1 MTITTPHSNLQQL
14 CEHVHDWRTPEV
26 EIDQTRRLVRNIA
39 LTGRDSKNGYR
50 YSEQALEQAV
60 SLYENKPVFLD
71 HAVSVSRP
79 HERST
84 RDLVGSIVNP
94 RYEGGRIRSDIQ
106 LLDTEAG
113 RTFLALA
120 ESKSPAVGM
129 SHVVLA
135 ERGDDRTIVE
145 RIHDVVSVDAVVFP
159 ATTSTFSEST
169 QRPPPTPLDGSLEAM
184 LADIDSRLTDHVR
197 QLVDAPEATVARRA
211 LFSECLV
218 IDFRTSAADEMQQ
231 RTIGWSL
238 SEGRIELGDEI
249 TPFDVE
255 QLSDQQWCSLM
266 SNAEQL
272 RSRLQQSTDENK
284 QLREQIEQFH
294 VDRREA
300 EQQQEI
306 ERLLTE
312 SNLPA
317 AAVTDVF
324 RSQLA
329 AALDA
334 DSRKTLIDERK
345 QLLSRPFGQR
355 PYSRERDENIES
367 ELSDAAIIAT
377 LRRERRSVL
386 TGIA

>member
-1 MTITTPHSNLQQL
+1 MTSNTPNCNMQQL
-14 CEHVHDWRTPEV
+14 CEHVHDWRTSEV
-26 EIDQTRRLVRNIA
+26 EIDQARRLVRNIA

-60 SLYENKPVFLD
+60 PLYENKPVFLD

-79 HERST
+79 HERSA

-94 RYEGGRIRSDIQ
+94 RYEGGRVRSDVQ

-113 RTFLALA
+113 RTFLALS

-135 ERGDDRTIVE
+135 ERGDDRAIVE
-145 RIHDVVSVDAVVFP
+145 KIHDVVSVDAVVFP

-169 QRPPPTPLDGSLEAM
+169 QHPPITPLDGSLEAM
-184 LADIDSRLTDHVR
+184 MADIDLRLTDQVR
-197 QLVDAPEATVARRA
+197 QLIDAPEATVARRA

-218 IDFRTSAADEMQQ
+218 IDVRTSSSEEMQQ
-231 RTIGWSL
+231 RTIGWSISDGQIEFG
-238 SEGRIELGDEI
+238 SEV
-249 TPFDVE
+249 TPFDIE
-255 QLSDQQWCSLM
+255 QLHETHWSSPLP
-266 SNAEQL
+266 NAQEL
-272 RSRLQQSTDENK
+272 HTELQQSTDENR
-284 QLREQIEQFH
+284 QLREQLEQFQI
-294 VDRREA
+294 DRRET
-300 EQQQEI
+300 EQQREI

-317 AAVTDVF
+317 AAVTEVF

-334 DSRKTLIDERK
+334 DSRRTLIEERK
-345 QLLSRPFGQR
+345 QLLSRPFQQR
-355 PYSRERDENIES
+355 PYSRERDDNIDS

-377 LRRERRSVL
+377 LQHQRRSVL